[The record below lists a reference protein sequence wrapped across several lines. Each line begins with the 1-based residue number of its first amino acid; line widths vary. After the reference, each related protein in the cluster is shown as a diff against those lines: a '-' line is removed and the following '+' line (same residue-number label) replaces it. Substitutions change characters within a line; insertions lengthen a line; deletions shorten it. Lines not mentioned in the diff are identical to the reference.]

1 MLDNIRAVIF
11 DLDGTLV
18 DSMGMW
24 KDIDIEYL
32 EQFGQEMPEELQKDI
47 EGISVVQTAVYFKE
61 TFDIPKTIPE
71 MIDDWNRMAYDKYMY
86 DVELKEGAGDFL
98 DYLQEHGIYM
108 AIATSNTKALT
119 EAALYSHHI
128 LSYFDV
134 IVTGEDIHNGKPEPD
149 VYLRASELLGIE
161 PEECLV
167 FEDIP
172 AGILAGLN
180 ADMRVCGVRDGY
192 SQYCEKEKKELAH
205 YYINSYEDILNGTY
219 EVLRDGE

>member
-32 EQFGQEMPEELQKDI
+32 GQFGLEMPEELQKNI
-47 EGISVVQTAVYFKE
+47 EGISVIQTAIYFKE
-61 TFDIPKTIPE
+61 NFDIPKSIPE
-71 MIDDWNRMAYDKYMY
+71 MIEDWNRMAYDKYMY
-86 DVELKEGAGDFL
+86 DVELKDGALDFL
-98 DYLQEHGIYM
+98 EYLQEQGIYM
-108 AIATSNTKALT
+108 AIATSNTKTLT
-119 EAALYSHHI
+119 NAALYSHHI
-128 LSYFDV
+128 LHYFDV
-134 IVTGEDIHNGKPEPD
+134 IVTGEDIHNGKPDPD

-161 PEECLV
+161 PKDCLV

-180 ADMRVCGVRDGY
+180 ADMHVCGVRDDY
-192 SQYCEKEKKELAH
+192 SEYCEHEKRKLAH
-205 YYINSYEDILNGTY
+205 YYIQSFEDILDGTY
-219 EVLRDGE
+219 EVLNDVE